1 MKYHIKPFLNF
12 PFFDE
17 PLLHEHEHSGL
28 SVYEDKDHVTVEAH
42 LPGLSAKDVDIT
54 FEKGMLWIKGSK
66 EEEQEDKQKKY
77 YKKASSSFSY
87 HVQIPGHID
96 EKKDP
101 DARFKDGVLKISFSK
116 IMEQHP
122 RKINIR

>member
-1 MKYHIKPFLNF
+1 MVKNMNTFLYTIHMNTERAYSIL
-12 PFFDE
+12 D
-17 PLLHEHEHSGL
+17 
-28 SVYEDKDHVTVEAH
+28 AR
-42 LPGLSAKDVDIT
+42 PGLTSAQLK
-54 FEKGMLWIKGSK
+54 
-66 EEEQEDKQKKY
+66 KKY